1 MADDEDDTEIECV
14 SLKTVLVGETCNKV
28 NIS

>member
-1 MADDEDDTEIECV
+1 MADDEYDTDIDYI

-28 NIS
+28 NNS